1 MDLIQGLWDFL
12 NSVQNDVFVY
22 SAFLF
27 LYSIASAIILPIPV
41 ELALFISPAT
51 PFILKALLLGAGKAV
66 GSVAIFYI
74 GFELEGPVRRWS
86 DRFKFFKKFVDFCEW
101 FVAKLGY
108 VGLFILLIIP
118 LMSDTVVL
126 YVFSLFNKEGRVLQM
141 KWFALVNL
149 LAGITR
155 AMIVYAIVIGL
166 GWNIL

>member
-1 MDLIQGLWDFL
+1 M
-12 NSVQNDVFVY
+12 NSVQNDIFVY

-27 LYSIASAIILPIPV
+27 LYSIAAAIILPIPV
-41 ELALFISPAT
+41 EAALFISPAT

-86 DRFKFFKKFVDFCEW
+86 DRFKFFKRFVDFCEW

-108 VGLFILLIIP
+108 VGLFILLSIP

-166 GWNIL
+166 GWNFL

>member
-1 MDLIQGLWDFL
+1 MDWIQGLWDFL

-22 SAFLF
+22 SVFLF
-27 LYSIASAIILPIPV
+27 LYSIAAAIILPIPV
-41 ELALFISPAT
+41 EAALFISPAT

-108 VGLFILLIIP
+108 VGLFILLSIP

-155 AMIVYAIVIGL
+155 AMIFYAIITWL

>member
-12 NSVQNDVFVY
+12 NSVQNDIFIY
-22 SAFLF
+22 SVFLF
-27 LYSIASAIILPIPV
+27 LYSIAAAIILPIPV
-41 ELALFISPAT
+41 EAALFISPAT

-108 VGLFILLIIP
+108 VGLFILLSIP

-166 GWNIL
+166 GWNFL

>member
-27 LYSIASAIILPIPV
+27 LYSIAAAIILPIPV
-41 ELALFISPAT
+41 EAALFISPAT

-86 DRFKFFKKFVDFCEW
+86 ERFKFFKRFVDFCEW

-108 VGLFILLIIP
+108 LGLFILLSIP

-126 YVFSLFNKEGRVLQM
+126 YVFSLFNKEGRVLQL

-155 AMIVYAIVIGL
+155 AMAVYAIVTWL

>member
-1 MDLIQGLWDFL
+1 MDIIQGLWDFL

-27 LYSIASAIILPIPV
+27 LYSIAAAIILPIPV

-86 DRFKFFKKFVDFCEW
+86 ERFKFFKRFVDFCEW

-108 VGLFILLIIP
+108 VGLFILLCIP

-155 AMIVYAIVIGL
+155 AMIVYAIVTWL

>member
-1 MDLIQGLWDFL
+1 MDIIQSLWDFL

-22 SAFLF
+22 SSFLF
-27 LYSIASAIILPIPV
+27 LYSIAAAIILPIPV
-41 ELALFISPAT
+41 EAALFISPAT
-51 PFILKALLLGAGKAV
+51 PFMLKALLLGAGKAV
-66 GSVAIFYI
+66 GSVAIFFI

-86 DRFKFFKKFVDFCEW
+86 DRFKFFKRFVDFCEW

-108 VGLFILLIIP
+108 VGLFILLSIP

-155 AMIVYAIVIGL
+155 AMIVFAIVTWL
-166 GWNIL
+166 GWYIL